1 MGVYEDCGISLK
13 DLWSN
18 FFGRGVYQAVM
29 SRTRM
34 YEILSILRFDDKA
47 TRQERR
53 NTDKFAPL
61 REVLKS

>member
-18 FFGRGVYQAVM
+18 LFGRGVYQAVM

-47 TRQERR
+47 TRQE
-53 NTDKFAPL
+53 
-61 REVLKS
+61 